1 MNEREAFEAML
12 DRSGA
17 QYAIDVTADRITVT
31 VHPPALL
38 EGDSPVLTGDR
49 WCGAAFVFSVDDG
62 LLIEIKFDLERPAI
76 A

>member
-17 QYAIDVTADRITVT
+17 QYAIDVRVDRITLT
-31 VHPPALL
+31 VHPPELL

-49 WCGAAFVFSVDDG
+49 WCGAAFIFSVDDG
-62 LLIEIKFDLERPAI
+62 SLIEIKFELERPAK